1 MADTDSGQDVEETAE
16 DSTVNPQMGDGL
28 FEDVSTPAVGNNDD
42 TSSGAQDTT
51 AGYSGEAAT
60 AAPDSSQNQPDFN
73 PSAVDLLRVN
83 MEEVPESHRS
93 LAQNAQNALKQMQS
107 GFTQSQQELSER
119 LRQLEQG
126 NGSAQE
132 TVAETIK
139 QLSQPDEY
147 SHLTPEQ
154 QQAVDT
160 VKEIVGAETQELR
173 DQMQTMAEMQT
184 TVQQLQE
191 AQESRKKNALQ
202 LEVNEA
208 RSLYGND
215 LDVYGYQIKALMQTT
230 NPRTGYRYTVR
241 DAYELLSGKTQAQSQ
256 NMQQAQNQVYNGA
269 KNSINTASATSNGVP
284 QGSGDLSQADALAG
298 LKGLGFE

>member
-28 FEDVSTPAVGNNDD
+28 FEDVSTPAVGNSDD
-42 TSSGAQDTT
+42 ISSSAQDATT
-51 AGYSGEAAT
+51 GHSEEVAVS
-60 AAPDSSQNQPDFN
+60 DSSRNQSDFN

-83 MEEVPESHRS
+83 VEEVPENYRS
-93 LAQNAQNALKQMQS
+93 LAQNAQNALRQMQS
-107 GFTQSQQELSER
+107 GFTQSQQEMSER
-119 LRQLEQG
+119 VRQLEQG

-139 QLSQPDEY
+139 QLSQPDEFA
-147 SHLTPEQ
+147 HLTPEQ
-154 QQAVDT
+154 QQAIDT
-160 VKEIVGAETQELR
+160 VKSIIGTETQELR
-173 DQMQTMAEMQT
+173 DQIQSMSGIQA
-184 TVQQLQE
+184 TVQQLYE
-191 AQESRKKNALQ
+191 AQESQRKNALQ
-202 LEVNEA
+202 QEVNEA
-208 RSLYGND
+208 RALYGND
-215 LDVYGYQIKALMQTT
+215 LDGYGTQIKALMGTA

-256 NMQQAQNQVYNGA
+256 SMQQAQNQVYNGA
-269 KNSINTASATSNGVP
+269 KNSINTASATSNGMP